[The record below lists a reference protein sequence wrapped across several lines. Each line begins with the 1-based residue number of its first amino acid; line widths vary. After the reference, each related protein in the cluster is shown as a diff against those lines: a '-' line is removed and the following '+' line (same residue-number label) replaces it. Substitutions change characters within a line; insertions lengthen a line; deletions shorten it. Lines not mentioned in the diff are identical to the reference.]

1 MKGLFWDYIK
11 NTPYLNKAVDVDFTD
26 RAFAYDYNEVQE
38 SFFDP
43 NANYYVILA
52 GETGLRKRDMLGRIC
67 QDIINRGEKRE
78 DILFLDFDIPILHEV
93 KVEELI
99 EKFCIER
106 ADSKQLYLIVN
117 EIQECGDW
125 CKLFYTI
132 RCRYEN
138 LKVLV
143 SSSTPSCFYET
154 VYDKKIDFC
163 KIIVLSKKNFSN
175 IKYES
180 QTFGVYKE
188 FKYNIKNG
196 IAEIKG
202 LTEDGKQM
210 QRHQIPSHINGVPVK
225 IIASGAFHDRGELH
239 SIEIPETIEM
249 IGDYAFSKCC
259 NLEEISFP
267 ASLMH
272 IGDHA
277 FLGAKKLCK
286 IYGGENIAHIGVSA
300 FYDTAWLRNSGD
312 FATLGITLY
321 KYKGKGQQEPVLP
334 CDIRTISNYAFADS
348 SIERIDCTQISE
360 IGEGAFYCCR
370 SLKEITI
377 ALKRIPPFAF
387 YGCKTLYTSFSVEEV
402 GKFALC
408 HCSALTSVD
417 AKIVDVCG
425 LAFCENLTGV
435 GNVER
440 LSCGAL
446 YSCRGISESAWCQS
460 VIYASRFAVAKL
472 GIVDAQFTRAE
483 KIDDYAL
490 YACKNI
496 EAVSINEK
504 CTIGESILFDCDKV
518 KTMDISGNCV
528 LSSYFGGVRPNV
540 EQLTVRGNV
549 LDNFCRDNNTLKRVT
564 LVDIARFGR
573 WCFYNNAALSI
584 VNIKNVYEIG
594 DWAFAYCDS
603 IKEIVLSESVSY
615 IGMNAFRYCH
625 NLLKVS
631 LLHSSA
637 IHFGANA
644 FYSIGKDKCFFVPKS
659 LIEDYK
665 KLPEWREY
673 IKDLKNI

>member
-11 NTPYLNKAVDVDFTD
+11 NMPYLNKAVDVDFTD

-43 NANYYVILA
+43 NTNYYVILA

-78 DILFLDFDIPILHEV
+78 DILFLDFDIPILHEEN
-93 KVEELI
+93 VEELI
-99 EKFCIER
+99 NKFCMER
-106 ADSKQLYLIVN
+106 ADNKQLYLIVN
-117 EIQECGDW
+117 EIQECGNW
-125 CKLFYTI
+125 CKLFFEI
-132 RCRYEN
+132 RRRYEN

-143 SSSTPSCFYET
+143 SSSTPSYFYET

-202 LTEDGKQM
+202 LTKNGKQM

-225 IIASGAFHDRGELH
+225 IIASGAFHDRGELR

-249 IGDYAFSKCC
+249 IGDYAFSKCY
-259 NLEEISFP
+259 NLEEIHFP
-267 ASLMH
+267 ASLTH

-277 FLGAKKLCK
+277 FLGAKKLGK

-300 FYDTAWLRNSGD
+300 FYDTAWLKNSGD
-312 FATLGITLY
+312 FVTLGVTLY
-321 KYKGKGQQEPVLP
+321 KYKGNGKEPALP

-348 SIERIDCTQISE
+348 SIEKLDCRQISE

-387 YGCKTLYTSFSVEEV
+387 YGCKVLRTSFSVENV
-402 GKFALC
+402 GKFALG

-417 AKIVDVCG
+417 TKIVDVCG
-425 LAFCENLTGV
+425 LAFCENLTVV
-435 GNVER
+435 GNIER
-440 LSCGAL
+440 LYCGAL
-446 YSCRGISESAWCQS
+446 YSCSAVSESAWCQS
-460 VIYASRFAVAKL
+460 VACVGKFALSKL
-472 GIVDAQFTRAE
+472 GIVDIQFTCAE

-490 YACKNI
+490 YACKNLETVI
-496 EAVSINEK
+496 IDEK
-504 CTIGESILFDCDKV
+504 CMVGESILFDCNKV

-528 LSSYFGGVRPNV
+528 LSSYFGGKRPNV
-540 EQLTVRGNV
+540 EKLTVRGDV
-549 LDNFCRDNNTLKRVT
+549 IDNFCRDNNILKSVT
-564 LVDIARFGR
+564 LIDVARFGR
-573 WCFYNNAALSI
+573 WCFYNNAALSKVI
-584 VNIKNVYEIG
+584 IKNVCEIG
-594 DWAFAYCDS
+594 DWAFAHCDS
-603 IKEIVLSESVSY
+603 IKEITLPESVSC

-625 NLLKVS
+625 NLSKVS
-631 LLHSSA
+631 LLHNSA

-644 FYSIGKDKCFFVPKS
+644 FYSIREEKCFFVPNS